1 MVSNFAFLLQ
11 MKEKLVSAISSF
23 PPPSN
28 PEDAL
33 KQSGALAAVTSGP
46 SSTLSADAK
55 VSGLYGIILIDC
67 AVNQIK

>member
-1 MVSNFAFLLQ
+1 

-33 KQSGALAAVTSGP
+33 KQSAALAAVTSGP
-46 SSTLSADAK
+46 SSTISDDAK
-55 VSGLYGIILIDC
+55 VQYFGDH
-67 AVNQIK
+67 K

>member
-1 MVSNFAFLLQ
+1 MTYPVVCLLTVLVVFLVQ

-46 SSTLSADAK
+46 SSTISDDAK
-55 VSGLYGIILIDC
+55 VQYFID
-67 AVNQIK
+67 